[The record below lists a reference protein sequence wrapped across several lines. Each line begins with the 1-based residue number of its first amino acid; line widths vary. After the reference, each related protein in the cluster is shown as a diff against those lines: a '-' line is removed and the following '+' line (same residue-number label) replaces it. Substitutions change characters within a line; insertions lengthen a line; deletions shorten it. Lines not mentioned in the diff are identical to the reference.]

1 MTAFK
6 NNSEMVLAVEGARG
20 PPEGQKR
27 ILFPIISNAIIQTIK
42 RGQKWVSQKQ
52 SEPDLKPHH
61 WTHCLAEARR

>member
-6 NNSEMVLAVEGARG
+6 NNSEMTLAIEGARG

-52 SEPDLKPHH
+52 SEP
-61 WTHCLAEARR
+61 E